1 MLFRVQDS
9 LLLVIQTQGDSL
21 LALGDRSQRPSLPL
35 TLRLSLRLSL
45 RPSLRSPSEP
55 AGPGISEEVFLNSAG
70 DGDGLFLAFYPVCDA
85 EVSKDHIIW

>member
-35 TLRLSLRLSL
+35 TLRLSL